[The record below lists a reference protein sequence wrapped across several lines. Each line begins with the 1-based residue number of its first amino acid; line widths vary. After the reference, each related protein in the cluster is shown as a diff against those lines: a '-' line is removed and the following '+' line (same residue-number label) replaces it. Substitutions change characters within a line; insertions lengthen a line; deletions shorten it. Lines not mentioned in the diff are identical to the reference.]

1 MLRRSPRLAAKNSAA
16 AANQV
21 EAVKKLRPVAPAV
34 PRHSPRIA
42 AKAPVNYS
50 EEPAAELT
58 AFRTALSTEFIKLA
72 SDAADV
78 RLVII
83 AIGRLIQANADIY
96 PWISYKEKK
105 AIDAAAAVIRRD
117 LFDTGRV
124 TNAEFAAALSY
135 MAM

>member
-16 AANQV
+16 AAVNQI
-21 EAVKKLRPVAPAV
+21 EAVNKLRPAVSAV
-34 PRHSPRIA
+34 PRRSPRIA

-58 AFRTALSTEFIKLA
+58 AFRTALHAEFSKLA
-72 SDAADV
+72 SGADTRATIV
-78 RLVII
+78 

-105 AIDAAAAVIRRD
+105 AIDAAAAVFKQDAIAY
-117 LFDTGRV
+117 DTEFV
-124 TNAEFAAALSY
+124 TALSY